1 MTEKKFF
8 TKVYDPTCK
17 FVSFDYEGLKS
28 LTDDSKKVIGNR
40 MIDERHLK
48 LFTSYSE
55 QKLRNMP
62 PLTVN
67 ERTGRLIDGQH
78 RVRAIVKLVEQ
89 GKLPKDYRYNVM
101 LIDIS
106 EEEERSEI
114 INANINSK
122 GWSQMNYIK
131 FYMEDVCDDISNS
144 YTMLDDW
151 CRRHKLTAQKSENI
165 APKFRYGAAIIKGM
179 GCSSILKN
187 GLFKVTPEELD
198 EADKIHNELC
208 DIIEAMDRVRIG
220 YWLENMAVSWSNA
233 RRNTDFKK
241 FMKTLKNDSILG
253 SVKGR
258 PSNTKR
264 DWDYIFAYVKS
275 QIR

>member
-1 MTEKKFF
+1 MEVKTF
-8 TKVYDPTCK
+8 TRAYDPTRK
-17 FVSFDYEGLKS
+17 YVSFDYEGLKS

-40 MIDERHLK
+40 MIDESHIK
-48 LFTSYSE
+48 LFTKYSE

-62 PLTVN
+62 AITVN

-78 RVRAIVKLVEQ
+78 RVRAIVKMVEQ
-89 GKLPKDYRYNVM
+89 GKLPKDYRFDVM

-106 EEEERSEI
+106 EEDERSEI

-144 YTMLDDW
+144 YKMLDKW
-151 CRRHKLTAQKSENI
+151 CRRHTLTAPKSENI

-179 GCSSILKN
+179 GCTSILKN

-198 EADKIHNELC
+198 EADIIHNELC
-208 DIIEAMDRVRIG
+208 DILEAMDRVKIG
-220 YWLENMAVSWSNA
+220 HCIENMAISWSNA

-258 PSNTKR
+258 PSNTRR

>member
-1 MTEKKFF
+1 MEVKTF

-78 RVRAIVKLVEQ
+78 RVRAIVKLIEQ

-122 GWSQMNYIK
+122 GWSQINYIK

-151 CRRHKLTAQKSENI
+151 CRRHKLTAQKGENNS
-165 APKFRYGAAIIKGM
+165 PKFRYGAAIIKGM

-187 GLFKVTPEELD
+187 GLFNVTPEELD

-208 DIIEAMDRVRIG
+208 EIIEAMDRLRIG
-220 YWLENMAVSWSNA
+220 YWLENMAISWFNA

-241 FMKTLKNDSILG
+241 FMKTLKNESILC

-258 PSNTKR
+258 PSNTRR

>member
-1 MTEKKFF
+1 
-8 TKVYDPTCK
+8 
-17 FVSFDYEGLKS
+17 
-28 LTDDSKKVIGNR
+28 

-62 PLTVN
+62 PITVN

-78 RVRAIVKLVEQ
+78 RVRAIVKLIEQ

-101 LIDIS
+101 FSDIP

-144 YTMLDDW
+144 YIMLDEW
-151 CRRHKLTAQKSENI
+151 CRRHKLTAPKSENI

-187 GLFKVTPEELD
+187 GEFKVTKEELD
-198 EADKIHNELC
+198 EAHIIHNELVE
-208 DIIEAMDRVRIG
+208 ILKAMDRVRIG
-220 YWLENMAVSWSNA
+220 YWLENMAISWFTA

-241 FMKTLKNDSILG
+241 FMKTLKNESILND
-253 SVKGR
+253 VKGR
-258 PSNTKR
+258 PSNTRR

>member
-1 MTEKKFF
+1 MSNNSFF
-8 TKVYDPTCK
+8 TRAYDPTRK
-17 FVSFDYEGLKS
+17 YVSFDYEGLKS

-78 RVRAIVKLVEQ
+78 RVRALVKMIEQ
-89 GKLPKDYRYNVM
+89 GKLPKNYRYDVM

-131 FYMEDVCDDISNS
+131 FFMEDVCEDISNS
-144 YTMLDDW
+144 YKMLDKW
-151 CRRHKLTAQKSENI
+151 CRRHTLTASKSENI

-179 GCSSILKN
+179 GCSIILRN
-187 GLFKVTPEELD
+187 GLFKVTKEELD
-198 EADKIHNELC
+198 EADKIHDELC
-208 DIIEAMDRVRIG
+208 DILEAMDRVKIG
-220 YWLENMAVSWSNA
+220 HCIENMAISWFNA

-241 FMKTLKNDSILG
+241 FMKTLKNESILG

-258 PSNTKR
+258 PSNTRR

>member
-1 MTEKKFF
+1 MVKNQFF
-8 TKVYDPTCK
+8 TRAYDPTRK
-17 FVSFDYEGLKS
+17 YVSFDYEGLKS
-28 LTDDSKKVIGNR
+28 LTDESRNVIGNR
-40 MIDERHLK
+40 MIDESHIN
-48 LFTSYSE
+48 LFTKYSE

-62 PLTVN
+62 AITVN

-78 RVRAIVKLVEQ
+78 RVRAIIKMIEQ
-89 GKLPKDYRYNVM
+89 GKLPKDYRFDVM

-122 GWSQMNYIK
+122 GWSQINYIK
-131 FYMEDVCDDISNS
+131 FYMEDVCEDISNS
-144 YTMLDDW
+144 YKMLDKW
-151 CRRHKLTAQKSENI
+151 CRRHTLTAPKSEKI
-165 APKFRYGAAIIKGM
+165 SPRFRYGAAIIKGM
-179 GCSSILKN
+179 GCSTILKN
-187 GLFKVTPEELD
+187 GLFKVTQEELD

-208 DIIEAMDRVRIG
+208 DILEAMDRVKIG

>member
-1 MTEKKFF
+1 MVKNQFF
-8 TKVYDPTCK
+8 TRAYDPTRK
-17 FVSFDYEGLKS
+17 YVSFDYEGLKS
-28 LTDDSKKVIGNR
+28 LTDESRNVIGNR
-40 MIDERHLK
+40 MIDESHIN
-48 LFTSYSE
+48 LFTKYSE

-62 PLTVN
+62 AITVN

-78 RVRAIVKLVEQ
+78 RVRAIIKMIEQ
-89 GKLPKDYRYNVM
+89 GKLPKNYRYDVM

-144 YTMLDDW
+144 YTMLDEW
-151 CRRHKLTAQKSENI
+151 CRRHKLTAPKSEHI
-165 APKFRYGAAIIKGM
+165 SPKFRYGAAIIKGM

-187 GLFKVTPEELD
+187 GLFNVTQEELD
-198 EADKIHNELC
+198 EADKIHNEIC

-220 YWLENMAVSWSNA
+220 HWIEYMAISWFNA

-241 FMKTLKNDSILG
+241 FMKTLKNESILG

-258 PSNTKR
+258 PSNTRR